1 MANSRG
7 VASFGRRNVIHFFYY
22 IFRGRLKMEK
32 EIIFKPIRESYLPY
46 GTQWIDDED
55 IEAVVEVLKGDYL
68 TTGPYVSKFERAVA
82 QYVGAKYAVAFSN
95 GTAALH
101 GACFAAGIGEDDEVI
116 TTPITFAASANCVLY
131 QGGTPIFAD
140 IDEKTYNI
148 DPSKIE
154 EKITDKTKAIIPV
167 DFTGQPVDL
176 DRILEI
182 AKKYNLIVIE
192 DAAHALGATYRG
204 KKVGSISDMTMFS
217 FHPVKHITS
226 GEGGIITTNN
236 KEYYEKLLQFRSHG
250 ITRDKEK
257 LNEYHGPWYYEMQFL
272 GYNYRMTDIQAAL
285 GMSQLK
291 KIDRFIQLRRKY
303 VEMYNEAFKNLD
315 EIITPFQH
323 EDGQSSWHLYIIR
336 LNLEKLTVTRR
347 EIFEALQQQNIGVN
361 VHYIPVHLQPY
372 YQQLGYKKGI
382 CPNAE
387 KLYQEIITL
396 PLFPKMSPGEVND
409 VIKAVKRTI
418 DYYRK

>member
-1 MANSRG
+1 
-7 VASFGRRNVIHFFYY
+7 
-22 IFRGRLKMEK
+22 MEK
-32 EIIFKPIRESYLPY
+32 EVNFEPVRQSYLPY
-46 GTQWIDDED
+46 GRQWIDDDD

-68 TTGPYVSKFERAVA
+68 TTGPYISKFEQAVA

-101 GACFAAGIGEDDEVI
+101 GACFAAGIGEGDEVI
-116 TTPITFAASANCVLY
+116 TTPMTFAASANCVLY
-131 QGGTPIFAD
+131 QGGIPVFAD
-140 IDEKTYNI
+140 VDEKTYNI
-148 DPSKIE
+148 DPNKIE

-167 DFTGQPVDL
+167 DFTGQPVEL

-182 AKKYNLIVIE
+182 ARKYNLVVIE
-192 DAAHALGATYRG
+192 DAAHALGATYKGR
-204 KKVGSISDMTMFS
+204 KIGSISDMTMFS

-250 ITRDKEK
+250 ITRNKEK

-285 GMSQLK
+285 GTSQLK
-291 KIDRFIQLRRKY
+291 KIDKFIELRRKY
-303 VEMYNEAFKNLD
+303 VAMYNEAFKDMD

-336 LNLEKLTVTRR
+336 LKLDKLKASRR

-361 VHYIPVHLQPY
+361 VHYIPVYFQPY

-387 KLYQEIITL
+387 KLYEEMITL
-396 PLFPKMSPGEVND
+396 PLFPAMSEEDVNS
-409 VIKAVKRTI
+409 VIEAVKRVVSFYSI
-418 DYYRK
+418 

>member
-1 MANSRG
+1 
-7 VASFGRRNVIHFFYY
+7 
-22 IFRGRLKMEK
+22 MEK
-32 EIIFKPIRESYLPY
+32 EMIFEPIRDSYLPY
-46 GTQWIDDED
+46 GRQWIDEQD

-68 TTGPYVSKFERAVA
+68 TTGPYVSTFEQAVA

-101 GACFAAGIGEDDEVI
+101 GACFAAGISEGDEVI
-116 TTPITFAASANCVLY
+116 TTPMTFAASANCVLY
-131 QGGTPIFAD
+131 QGGIPVFAD

-148 DPSKIE
+148 DPNKIE

-167 DFTGQPVDL
+167 DFTGQPVEL

-182 AKKYNLIVIE
+182 ARKYNLVVIE
-192 DAAHALGATYRG
+192 DAAHALGATYKGR
-204 KKVGSISDMTMFS
+204 KIGSISDMTMFS

-250 ITRDKEK
+250 ITRNKEK

-285 GMSQLK
+285 GTSQLK
-291 KIDRFIQLRRKY
+291 KIDKFVELRRKY
-303 VEMYNEAFKNLD
+303 VAMYNEAFKDMD

-323 EDGQSSWHLYIIR
+323 EDGESSWHLYIIR
-336 LNLEKLTVTRR
+336 LKLNKLTASRR

-361 VHYIPVHLQPY
+361 VHYIPVHFQPY

-387 KLYQEIITL
+387 KLYEEMITL
-396 PLFPKMSPGEVND
+396 PLFPAMNEKDVND

-418 DYYRK
+418 DYYKK

>member
-1 MANSRG
+1 M
-7 VASFGRRNVIHFFYY
+7 VF
-22 IFRGRLKMEK
+22 E
-32 EIIFKPIRESYLPY
+32 PIRNSYLPY
-46 GTQWIDDED
+46 GRQWIDHDD
-55 IEAVVEVLKGDYL
+55 IEAVVGVLKGDYL
-68 TTGPYVSKFERAVA
+68 TTGPYVSKFEQAVA
-82 QYVGAKYAVAFSN
+82 QYVGVKYAVAFSN

-101 GACFAAGIGEDDEVI
+101 GACFAAGIGQGDEVI
-116 TTPITFAASANCVLY
+116 TTPMTFAASANCVFY
-131 QGGTPIFAD
+131 QGGTPVFAD

-148 DPSKIE
+148 DPNKIE
-154 EKITDKTKAIIPV
+154 EKITEKTKAIIPV
-167 DFTGQPVDL
+167 DFTGQPVEL

-182 AKKYNLIVIE
+182 AKKYNLVVIE
-192 DAAHALGATYRG
+192 DAAHALGATYKGR
-204 KKVGSISDMTMFS
+204 KIGSISDMTMFS

-250 ITRDKEK
+250 ITREKEK

-285 GMSQLK
+285 GTSQLK
-291 KIDRFIQLRRKY
+291 KIDKFVQLRRKY
-303 VEMYNEAFKNLD
+303 VEMYNEAFKD
-315 EIITPFQH
+315 IEEITIPFQH
-323 EDGQSSWHLYIIR
+323 EDGESSWHLYIIR
-336 LNLEKLTVTRR
+336 LNLDKLTVSRR

-382 CPNAE
+382 CPKAE
-387 KLYQEIITL
+387 KLYEEMITL
-396 PLFPKMSPGEVND
+396 PLFPAMSEEDVHD

-418 DYYRK
+418 DYYKK